1 MKPANLLFL
10 MSDNHQRNFTGAYG
24 HPIVKTPNIDA
35 IAAKGVKF
43 ENAYAN
49 SAVCCPARAAL
60 ATGRYP
66 HQTGY
71 WDNVLVYDG
80 KVPSWHKRLRDAGH
94 TITSIGKLHYIGDDP
109 EDDYGF
115 TESKLAMHIV
125 ERKGALFGLLR
136 AVDDGEQI
144 RPTPRANY
152 KKIGE
157 GESDYVL
164 YDREIADTASDW
176 LKQNGTGGDKPWA
189 LKVSFAAPHPPFTV
203 PKKFMDMYDP
213 ADMPLPAAF
222 DRDSAFNHPA
232 LNHIIRVHSFEALA
246 DEAFVRESVA
256 GYCALI
262 SHMDDQVGKV
272 VKTLKELGLDESTRV
287 VYISDHGEAV
297 GQHGHFGKSV
307 LYDHSVT
314 VPMVACGPGI
324 EAGTSI
330 SDPVSHVDLFPSFL
344 EAFDVPLAP
353 EDADLPGTSIWQ
365 VAAGSVATRPVFS
378 EYHGHGSKSG
388 MFMLRD
394 GEMKLI
400 YHVGM
405 PNELYDLA
413 NDPDELNDLADDAAY
428 AETLAALEAKLRK
441 IVDPEEANAR
451 AMADQKAALE
461 RNGGVEA
468 ILNRGSYGF
477 NPVPGKEAD
486 ITEYDSS
493 SSP

>member
-24 HPIVKTPNIDA
+24 HPVVKTPNIDA
-35 IAAKGVKF
+35 IAQSGVKF
-43 ENAYAN
+43 ENAYTN

-80 KVPSWHKRLRDAGH
+80 KVPSWHLRLRDAGH

-109 EDDYGF
+109 GDDYGF

-125 ERKGALFGLLR
+125 ERRGALFGLLR
-136 AVDDGEQI
+136 AADGGEQP

-164 YDREIADTASDW
+164 YDREIADTACDW
-176 LKQNGTGGDKPWA
+176 LRANGKSDKPWA

-203 PKKFMDMYDP
+203 PKRFMDMYDP

-222 DRDSAFNHPA
+222 DRDTSLNHPA
-232 LNHIIRVHSFEALA
+232 LNHIIRMHSFENLA
-246 DEAFVRESVA
+246 DEKFVRETVA

-272 VKTLKELGLDESTRV
+272 VSTLAELGLDGDTRV

-297 GQHGHFGKSV
+297 GQHGYFGKSV
-307 LYDHSVT
+307 MYDHSIT
-314 VPMVACGPGI
+314 VPMVACGPEI
-324 EAGTSI
+324 AAGTSVA
-330 SDPVSHVDLFPSFL
+330 DLVSHVDLFPSFL
-344 EAFDVPLAP
+344 EALGVPLKP
-353 EDADLPGTSIWQ
+353 EDADLPGTSIWK
-365 VAAGSVATRPVFS
+365 VAAGEVPKRPVFS

-388 MFMLRD
+388 NFMLRD
-394 GEMKLI
+394 GDMKLI
-400 YHVGM
+400 YYAGM
-405 PNELYDLA
+405 ASELYDLTA
-413 NDPDELNDLADDAAY
+413 DPDEVNDLAADPAHAA
-428 AETLAALEAKLRK
+428 TMAALEAKLRK
-441 IVDPEEANAR
+441 ICDPEEVDAR
-451 AMADQKAALE
+451 AMADQKAALA
-461 RNGGVEA
+461 RNGGAEA

-477 NPVPGKEAD
+477 NPVPGKDAV
-486 ITEYDSS
+486 ITEYGT
-493 SSP
+493 P